1 MIFTVAALALNMRT
15 PVPRMDAAA
24 KASVG
29 PTVAPQTVEAVK
41 NMVRRRHTPMH
52 KKMPA

>member
-24 KASVG
+24 KSSVG

-41 NMVRRRHTPMH
+41 NMVSRCHTPCT
-52 KKMPA
+52 KR